1 MTNLKQALQDRRIGR
16 TLELMRDAD
25 EMLSFIH
32 KDEPSDINGIDHYE
46 YMLKSLKED
55 LLKYLKE
62 YNLEIKD
69 IPVELLKY
77 QEPENID

>member
-32 KDEPSDINGIDHYE
+32 KDEPSDINGIYMYE
-46 YMLKSLKED
+46 QRLKGLKED
-55 LLKYLKE
+55 LSKYLKE

-69 IPVELLKY
+69 IPAELLKY
-77 QEPENID
+77 QEPEK